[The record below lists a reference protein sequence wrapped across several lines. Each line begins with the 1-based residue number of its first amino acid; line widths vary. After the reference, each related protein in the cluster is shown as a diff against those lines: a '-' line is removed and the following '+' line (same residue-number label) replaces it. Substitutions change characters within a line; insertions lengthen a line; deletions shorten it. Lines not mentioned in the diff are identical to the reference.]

1 MNEASP
7 ADQPSDTVPS
17 PGQLLRAA
25 REAKGLQ
32 VAELAASIRVP
43 AGKIELLEADQWEA
57 LPDMA
62 FARALA
68 LTVCRSLAIDPG
80 AIVSGL
86 PQAHTHSIEQVTQG
100 INKPFRDR
108 SAGSGHWWASL
119 GHPLTWLAVLVLLAA
134 GFLHQLPAYWLDLA
148 AQMQPSERPPEAPV
162 EPSSLVSPALE
173 APEAT
178 KAAEQVSAPTVEPS
192 RPSMP
197 DVADSDPLAELLVS
211 LEAKSASRQP
221 LEVRVKAPSWIKVQ
235 DASGKIVFNRVLQPG
250 PEPVTIGGLEPL
262 KLRIGNAVATE
273 VTYRGRLVDL
283 TTFTRGN
290 VARLDLN

>member
-7 ADQPSDTVPS
+7 ADQPSHTVPS

-25 REAKGLQ
+25 REAKGVQL
-32 VAELAASIRVP
+32 VELAASIRVP

-68 LTVCRSLAIDPG
+68 LTVCRSLGIDSG

-86 PQAHTHSIEQVTQG
+86 PRAQAHGIEQVTQG

-108 SAGSGHWWASL
+108 SAGSGHWWTSL

-134 GFLHQLPAYWLDLA
+134 GFLHQLPAYWPDLA
-148 AQMQPSERPPEAPV
+148 ARMQHPELPHEAPV
-162 EPSSLVSPALE
+162 EPASHVGS
-173 APEAT
+173 APQAT
-178 KAAEQVSAPTVEPS
+178 EAAEQVAAPTVEPS
-192 RPSMP
+192 QPSIP
-197 DVADSDPLAELLVS
+197 DVADSDPLADLLVS

-221 LEVRVKAPSWIKVQ
+221 LQVRVKAPSWIKVK
-235 DASGKIVFNRVLQPG
+235 DASGKIVFNRVLRPG
-250 PEPVTIGGLEPL
+250 PEPVAIGGLEPL
-262 KLRIGNAVATE
+262 KLRIGNAAATE

>member
-1 MNEASP
+1 MSEASP
-7 ADQPSDTVPS
+7 ADQPFHTVLS

-25 REAKGLQ
+25 REAKGLH
-32 VAELAASIRVP
+32 VAALAASIRVP
-43 AGKIELLEADQWEA
+43 ARKIELLEADQWEA

-68 LTVCRSLAIDPG
+68 LTVCRSLGIDSG
-80 AIVSGL
+80 SIVSGL
-86 PQAHTHSIEQVTQG
+86 PQAQTHSIEQVAQG
-100 INKPFRDR
+100 LNTPFRER
-108 SAGSGHWWASL
+108 LAGSGHRWAWI

-134 GFLHQLPAYWLDLA
+134 GLLHQLPAYWPDLA
-148 AQMQPSERPPEAPV
+148 DRMQRSEQPQEAPM
-162 EPSSLVSPALE
+162 EPPSNVSPAT
-173 APEAT
+173 EAT
-178 KAAEQVSAPTVEPS
+178 EAAEQVAAPTVEPS

-235 DASGKIVFNRVLQPG
+235 DATGKIVFNRVLQPG
-250 PEPVTIGGLEPL
+250 PEPVAIGGVEPL
-262 KLRIGNAVATE
+262 KLRIGNAVVTE
-273 VTYRGRLVDL
+273 VKYRGRLLDL

-290 VARLDLN
+290 VARLDLK